1 MSPVAWGKRGVTGAV
16 PLPYLPAAG
25 TLHGDLGLSRDACL
39 QPSDAQISSRG
50 RGLGEGHRC
59 PLKGL
64 TLPTIA
70 RIATVRDSHR
80 EAAVFGRRLP
90 PRASNP
96 HVVRIAPLHD
106 ASITTCPKAH
116 AEICTLGRSYRLMHA
131 EELRAGPVL
140 WPEPSNAPCVHDL
153 GGFVKPGVTLN
164 LFQGPSRGET
174 LASRWMLKQVQHDDE
189 RRSGMLDHV
198 RHERLASAKVLFVA
212 HSGHPA

>member
-1 MSPVAWGKRGVTGAV
+1 MAWVQAVCDRRGSAPLSPGSGDVAVDLGAFPRDV
-16 PLPYLPAAG
+16 LPAAI
-25 TLHGDLGLSRDACL
+25 LCARHPVAAAVWAGDN
-39 QPSDAQISSRG
+39 
-50 RGLGEGHRC
+50 RC

-90 PRASNP
+90 PRALNP

-106 ASITTCPKAH
+106 ASIATCPKAH

-153 GGFVKPGVTLN
+153 GGFVKRTIRN
-164 LFQGPSRGET
+164 ST
-174 LASRWMLKQVQHDDE
+174 
-189 RRSGMLDHV
+189 
-198 RHERLASAKVLFVA
+198 
-212 HSGHPA
+212 

>member
-1 MSPVAWGKRGVTGAV
+1 VTGAV

-25 TLHGDLGLSRDACL
+25 TLQSTLGLSPGIPACSH
-39 QPSDAQISSRG
+39 PMRKASSRG

-90 PRASNP
+90 PRALNP

-116 AEICTLGRSYRLMHA
+116 AEICTLGRSYHLMHA
-131 EELRAGPVL
+131 EELRAGHVL
-140 WPEPSNAPCVHDL
+140 WPEPMNVPCVHDL
-153 GGFVKPGVTLN
+153 GGFVKPRSFALSLSKGCLHFWNKKDNALTSPARTGWHDVAMMLHGA
-164 LFQGPSRGET
+164 FSRHCP
-174 LASRWMLKQVQHDDE
+174 WCHDSA
-189 RRSGMLDHV
+189 RS
-198 RHERLASAKVLFVA
+198 
-212 HSGHPA
+212 